1 MKTAR
6 KWPSMRRLPD
16 YIRRKKT
23 EPGMIPELFADRVLK
38 MSILSFLILVLGI
51 FSGIYTKS
59 PGFICWSVLLG
70 AAVFFQTLRLLH
82 TAAKG
87 EYETVEGTVLEIAG
101 RHTPGRFQKIK
112 IVSLEGK
119 ETYLLLEKNV
129 HLEKGKGYRFY
140 FNKKVGVLSGIRAV
154 DAVLNT
160 GSFYGYEKLG

>member
-1 MKTAR
+1 
-6 KWPSMRRLPD
+6 MRRLPD
-16 YIRRKKT
+16 YIRRKRT
-23 EPGMIPELFADRVLK
+23 EPRTIPELFADRVLK

-70 AAVFFQTLRLLH
+70 AALFFRALRLFY

-87 EYETVEGTVLEIAG
+87 EYETVEGTVLGITG

-112 IVSLEGK
+112 IVSLKGK

-129 HLEKGKGYRFY
+129 HLENGKGYRFY
-140 FNKKVGVLSGIRAV
+140 FNKKENVLSGIRAV

-160 GSFYGYEKLG
+160 DSFYGYEEIEG